1 MFDAKE
7 ALNQL
12 ARATNGPNRLTAMI
26 GAKNFAQSKEGAWVS
41 FRFPMKA
48 RNRANHVKISL
59 NSNDLYDVEFGRIH
73 GTRFRVVGEA
83 RDMFGD
89 ALKPHFEE
97 ETGLH
102 LSL

>member
-48 RNRANHVKISL
+48 RNRANNL
-59 NSNDLYDVEFGRIH
+59 FY
-73 GTRFRVVGEA
+73 
-83 RDMFGD
+83 
-89 ALKPHFEE
+89 
-97 ETGLH
+97 
-102 LSL
+102 